1 MTAFKGLYIKDLK
14 LSFNGFIIGLFLI
27 FFAMIAS
34 FALKEYF
41 VEPSIPAIV
50 SFIIIVLHVFYL
62 PANLFTSLQVEAQ
75 SQLWLHNPN
84 RGWKLFLA
92 KIAAGI
98 TYFVASLIVSIILVK
113 VFIVRTEYLG
123 EFAGLSEMLGDNL
136 LMIAGGM
143 FLSSIYLT
151 VWLLFYWTLYHALKR
166 IPFLN
171 QIRWFVLLV
180 VWLSI
185 TIIGNLIMK
194 IPVVKNLQ
202 ELGTVNLYH
211 FATIFRGNT
220 VSPETAELHL
230 GSILISILITV
241 GVFLTSVWILERK
254 VEV

>member
-41 VEPSIPAIV
+41 AEPSIPAIV

-98 TYFVASLIVSIILVK
+98 TYFVASLLVSIILVK

-123 EFAGLSEMLGDNL
+123 EFIGLSEMLSDHL
-136 LMIAGGM
+136 YIMAGGM
-143 FLSSIYLT
+143 FLSSIYFT

-166 IPFLN
+166 IPILN
-171 QIRWFVLLV
+171 QIRWFVLLI
-180 VWLSI
+180 VWLSV
-185 TIIGNLIMK
+185 TILGNLISK
-194 IPVVKNLQ
+194 IPAVQDFKEMGTINFHDFTK
-202 ELGTVNLYH
+202 ELGEN
-211 FATIFRGNT
+211 TIF
-220 VSPETAELHL
+220 PETAELHL
-230 GSILISILITV
+230 TSIIISILITV